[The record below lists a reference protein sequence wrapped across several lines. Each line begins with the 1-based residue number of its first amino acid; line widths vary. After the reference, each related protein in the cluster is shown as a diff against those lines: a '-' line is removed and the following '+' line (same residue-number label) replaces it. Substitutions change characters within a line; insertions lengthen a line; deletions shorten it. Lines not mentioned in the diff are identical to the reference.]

1 MVVLKNWKADCSK
14 HFGVMEYIQQI
25 YSSISS
31 NAGNANAIAEKKME
45 TMITKYLLRLYAR
58 HRLKIWSYL

>member
-31 NAGNANAIAEKKME
+31 NAGNANAIAEKKNGDND
-45 TMITKYLLRLYAR
+45 
-58 HRLKIWSYL
+58 HKIFA